1 MRKINNPQAAQEPE
15 QVVGYLRDPV
25 KRHEKDLKFGEYID
39 ELFCPAATH
48 LELLGVSERVEIQL
62 VEGVVRQIEEL
73 QVGHVAEHV
82 FRGV

>member
-25 KRHEKDLKFGEYID
+25 KRHEKD
-39 ELFCPAATH
+39 

>member
-1 MRKINNPQAAQEPE
+1 MRKVNNSQAAQEPE
-15 QVVGYLRDPV
+15 QVVGYLRDSV
-25 KRHEKDLKFGEYID
+25 KRHEKD
-39 ELFCPAATH
+39 